1 MQISGNSHLPRQSS
15 LPSTL
20 IVPASFPAFRRLWP
34 VYQRCRR
41 RRRRRC
47 SRQVGRVD
55 WDRVHRSRRR
65 PVCRVIRSVSR
76 RRNKVHLEL
85 CLNNHTHT
93 MTNTYSCW
101 QKVDPNLRLSSQN
114 SVAHLREIIQI
125 LQLNRFLSKS
135 RNKKYEESDWCI
147 IIWWLVKV

>member
-1 MQISGNSHLPRQSS
+1 
-15 LPSTL
+15 
-20 IVPASFPAFRRLWP
+20 
-34 VYQRCRR
+34 
-41 RRRRRC
+41 
-47 SRQVGRVD
+47 
-55 WDRVHRSRRR
+55 
-65 PVCRVIRSVSR
+65 
-76 RRNKVHLEL
+76 
-85 CLNNHTHT
+85 

-147 IIWWLVKV
+147 II